1 MIQLRKMNIHDL
13 TIFKKWLFT
22 PHVAKWYHEPQDW
35 INEME
40 KQEDDF
46 KWINHFIVEDHGTPI
61 GFCQYYA
68 CKDSNELWEGYTALG
83 GSYSIDYMIG
93 ETGYLRK
100 GFGKKIVAALTSK
113 IMLHSDAKRI
123 VVQPEPEN
131 KASCGLLRSCGFLFD
146 QEKGIYVKDLAK
158 LVSSSAKE
166 NSPCLG

>member
-1 MIQLRKMNIHDL
+1 MTQLRQMNLNDL

-35 INEME
+35 IKEIE
-40 KQEDDF
+40 KQDDDF
-46 KWINHFIVEDHGTPI
+46 NWIYHFIVENDGPPI

-68 CKDSNELWEGYTALG
+68 CKDSDELWEGYTALG

-93 ETGYLRK
+93 ETDYLRK
-100 GFGKKIVAALTSK
+100 GFGKKIVADLTSK

-131 KASCGLLRSCGFLFD
+131 KASCGLLLSCGFLLD
-146 QEKGIYVKDLAK
+146 KEKGVYVKNLK
-158 LVSSSAKE
+158 
-166 NSPCLG
+166 